1 MIMDDFMQDDENA
14 LTMHTILMSHHF
26 YTTLG
31 NKTSIAQWLD
41 DAVNGK
47 VCSFGLELLDKKY

>member
-1 MIMDDFMQDDENA
+1 MQDDENA